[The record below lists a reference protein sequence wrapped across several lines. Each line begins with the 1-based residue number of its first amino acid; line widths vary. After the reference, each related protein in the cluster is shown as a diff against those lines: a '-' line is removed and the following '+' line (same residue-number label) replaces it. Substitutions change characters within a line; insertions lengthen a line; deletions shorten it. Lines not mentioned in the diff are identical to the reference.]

1 MTKLLVELYNE
12 DGSIFNKDI
21 NNDKDVSEIKSVI
34 FKEDFLKTVI
44 AEIDIYG
51 SNKSLDAKSLQVLI
65 HAANQF
71 YNVMEKEAVFKI
83 SNPSTFE
90 TKVILSEELKK
101 YIFENEYDIND
112 CNFLLA
118 RGGSEKNIKDTIN
131 KIENGS
137 KNLLKSYSAELDKIE
152 KELGTFNFDDA
163 SLNEFGNLSIQK
175 ERVLKEFNEIKST
188 CDDIKDISRILNNK
202 TSPMSLKTYAMD
214 KSDRLIEKLSLNSNS
229 LEYSYNIVVF
239 KDKHK
244 ELFDCVKKEFNKEY
258 NQTVKAISK
267 AKTKEDMEI

>member
-12 DGSIFNKDI
+12 DGSVFNKDI
-21 NNDKDVSEIKSVI
+21 NNDKDVAEIKSVI
-34 FKEDFLKTVI
+34 FKDDFLKSVV
-44 AEIDIYG
+44 ADIDTYD
-51 SNKSLDAKSLQVLI
+51 SNKVFNARKLHTLI
-65 HAANQF
+65 SAASEF
-71 YNVMEKEAVFKI
+71 YNSMEKEAVFKI

-90 TKVILSEELKK
+90 TKFILSEELKK

-163 SLNEFGNLSIQK
+163 SLNEFGNLSMQK
-175 ERVLKEFNEIKST
+175 ERVEKEFNEIKST
-188 CDDIKDISRILNNK
+188 CEDIKDISRILNNK

-214 KSDRLIEKLSLNSNS
+214 KSDRLIEKLSLNSGS

-244 ELFDCVKKEFNKEY
+244 ELFEAVKKEFNKEY
-258 NQTVKAISK
+258 NQMAKAFSK
-267 AKTKEDMEI
+267 AKTKGDMER